1 MKQYA
6 FLEYTFMFEPSGT
19 WPHLY
24 EFEKDLARFFSEHGF
39 EAEIMKTVEGQSGKR
54 ILLIQKKPEV
64 VEKVVEKTKRLYPVK
79 PQIDKFRN
87 QK

>member
-54 ILLIQKKPEV
+54 ILLIQKKAGSCRESSRKDQ
-64 VEKVVEKTKRLYPVK
+64 EALSGETA
-79 PQIDKFRN
+79 D
-87 QK
+87 